1 MKKTNRILATS
12 SISLIL
18 SSFLTTAT
26 ATDVNLDLTTPTG
39 EEKPSTGHPISF
51 DYSFTKDG
59 MKKSSPETPTKLTQ
73 NTDYFWAKDNGSTL
87 SLKTKSTDV
96 ATAIFSA
103 PGNSDNLILSS
114 FNYISVNTDNTT
126 KGRDDTYFAIL
137 NGPIPY
143 ASFVLNGANI
153 FSGSNLYIGAIGA
166 KNSKTGGF
174 ANVTLKGNI
183 KVDANAID
191 QSDTKGSGQKNATLN
206 FYSEYN
212 NATYTIDSSAT
223 LNLTSTTST
232 NSSQVIFNLGETKDG
247 TIATGQSVRNLGTI
261 NITNLNA
268 NKTPETN
275 NKEKNSILFNIDLNN
290 EGTINLQNSTLHLT
304 SSHLKI
310 SENGSNG
317 TINIKALATTKEEA
331 SSMGTMKMQKIGES
345 QVANITNNSTI
356 FFEKGSMAPSKD
368 ANDTSNDI
376 IFKIQSQNINITGIS
391 ATDAS
396 KDDALIGAKL
406 TINIGK
412 DATAAAGVG
421 GVPGAAAAQAMDKRI
436 VLLTGSKDKHTTIT
450 LGDKANDDRN
460 TTLSLVGESSNKATF
475 KMDNFATINIAGGAK
490 LDLKDTNI
498 ATERSYTLKDSS
510 VNKKATPTSNL
521 LSFYNQGNITIT
533 GVEKYYT
540 KDGAKSPPENGKI
553 YIKNGSTDY
562 FTSTINPNVSL
573 DATDKKVVL
582 TDYATTIT
590 TGKKITD
597 SKADCTDLTDCTL
610 ETKETASAG
619 SLTFSGGYHQILADV
634 VYNFGNL
641 YLKDNATLD
650 LTTIAKT
657 QDGMTG
663 IMLQDGKQSL
673 QDGMQDTAIVGF
685 VNAGIFTS
693 TGGIIELRKTQEKDA
708 EDIDGMNA
716 NNKASAEKTMTPNAY
731 KLIITENQKE
741 KINDTTSATK
751 TIDSAMTEGALWKA
765 NKHNETRAEFIVDSG
780 YTTIRAQSLINK
792 GLTTIQNNGVLDLTC
807 IGTDYCYNNRYW
819 TKATSSGGKDKDYV
833 KPPTLDSTTST
844 SSSSNDT
851 AKFKPIQIVFDNFN
865 DTTTQKKDNEG
876 ILRLS
881 GGTLNVVDSYR
892 YQDKDKN
899 YADVTKYIYHS
910 LKIESGTL
918 EASGNTGSRIIV
930 GLNDAKDMTSAVL
943 QGEDMDPNAKKYSA
957 LTLNNTD
964 LGIIGNSSLFIFTQ
978 KDENTTNT
986 KADVTW
992 VIGPSQSMSPQAAG
1006 TNTFTMHL
1014 NDDSFTNNTGG
1025 FYVLGAVNQDGN
1037 YTGGVFNIDTM
1048 TNKAMKSE
1056 SANNFEF
1063 LVDLSNLSLKNT
1075 ILLDKQY
1082 NFIIAK
1088 EIQKDGTA
1096 ISNADDF
1103 TMKVSFGKSVDSSG
1117 KEKPYGKYDQELCKT
1132 DAKFC
1137 LEVTDT
1143 NKKNG
1148 LSGMKS
1154 NGDSGSDTITIGNSD
1169 NKEGVLVV
1177 DKSDDSKISD
1187 ITSNA
1192 WMNDSNAYAD
1202 FVTFNKIYQKGSG
1215 NCNFDTLEGCALIG
1229 FSAVKSKTLEEDGVL
1244 AVFDSIKKR
1253 AAQLPNTDN
1262 TNLKNV
1268 AIGVTNIE
1276 NANQNSSAI
1285 LQSIINTNS
1294 ALSSNILLNLQKL
1307 QYTGNLDTANG
1318 IATMLNTIN
1327 NSLDSLAHITR
1338 QHADIT
1344 TQVNFTSTLS
1354 TNARLA
1360 QISNPYN
1367 TRFAKAIRSLKD
1379 KKFAAAGIDTEVY
1392 NYTDRFDYDHNVWGM
1407 LIGGVGGQYTNG
1419 FGALGGF
1426 SAGYD
1431 KIFDRILL
1439 GGYATYAYSY
1449 SSLDKFNDD
1458 ATANSNTKSH
1468 NLELGGYMRAYIN
1481 SHEID
1486 VVLNE
1491 TLGFNSLNFDI
1502 NNPIN
1507 QKVNFNTFTT
1517 NINTR
1522 YGYVFP
1528 INPQEGFY
1536 IKPYGGINLFYQYN
1550 GTQTGKGAL
1559 ELHGNSRHAVGM
1571 TISAFA
1577 ELRKYTDEKKYF
1589 YFTSGLEQD
1598 LFNISTDSQI
1608 YIAHNINHALNY
1620 KIGNQVR
1627 TYLTLIGGGEIEMTN
1642 NLFLNFGVGAR
1653 ISWDRYFINANV
1665 GLKYKFNTN

>member
-26 ATDVNLDLTTPTG
+26 ATDVNLDLTTPAEG
-39 EEKPSTGHPISF
+39 EKPSTGHPISF
-51 DYSFTKDG
+51 DYSFDKDG
-59 MKKSSPETPTKLTQ
+59 KKKSDSPSPTKLTQ

-87 SLKTKSTDV
+87 SLKTKNTDV

-126 KGRDDTYFAIL
+126 KGRSDTYFAIL

-166 KNSKTGGF
+166 NDSKTGGF

-223 LNLTSTTST
+223 LNLTSTTNT

-247 TIATGQSVRNLGTI
+247 TKATGQSVRNLGTI

-268 NKTPETN
+268 NNTPETN

-356 FFEKGSMAPSKD
+356 FFEKGSMATPSED
-368 ANDTSNDI
+368 VNDTSKDI

-391 ATDAS
+391 ATNAS

-406 TINIGK
+406 TIGIGK
-412 DATAAAGVG
+412 DVAE
-421 GVPGAAAAQAMDKRI
+421 AAAAVPGVAGVSGVAAAQVMDKRI

-450 LGDKANDDRN
+450 LGDKASDDRN
-460 TTLSLVGESSNKATF
+460 TTLSLVGNSSNKATF

-490 LDLKDTNI
+490 LDLKNENI
-498 ATERSYTLKDSS
+498 ATERSYTLKVSEM
-510 VNKKATPTSNL
+510 PTSEL

-540 KDGAKSPPENGKI
+540 KDGTQSPPNGKT

-573 DATDKKVVL
+573 DATGKKVVL

-597 SKADCTDLTDCTL
+597 SKADCADLIDCTL

-657 QDGMTG
+657 QDGMTR
-663 IMLQDGKQSL
+663 IML

-693 TGGIIELRKTQEKDA
+693 TGGTIELRKTQEKDA

-716 NNKASAEKTMTPNAY
+716 NNKASPETKPSTPNAY

-741 KINDTTSATK
+741 KINDTTTATK
-751 TIDSAMTEGALWKA
+751 KIDSSNTEGMLWQA

-807 IGTDYCYNNRYW
+807 VGTDYCYNNRYW

-833 KPPTLDSTTST
+833 KPPTLNTAST
-844 SSSSNDT
+844 SSSYSGSNDT

-865 DTTTQKKDNEG
+865 DTATQKKDNEG

-918 EASGNTGSRIIV
+918 EASGNTSSRIIV
-930 GLNDAKDMTSAVL
+930 GINDTEGMTDVNSL
-943 QGEDMDPNAKKYSA
+943 SEGMDPNAKKYSA

-992 VIGPSQSMSPQAAG
+992 VIGPKQSMPPGTAG

-1014 NDDSFTNNTGG
+1014 NDDSFTKNTGG

-1048 TNKAMKSE
+1048 TNKAKGGSN
-1056 SANNFEF
+1056 ANNFEF

-1088 EIQKDGTA
+1088 EIQKDGMA
-1096 ISNADDF
+1096 INSADDF
-1103 TMKVSFGKSVDSSG
+1103 TMKVSFGTSVDSSG
-1117 KEKPYGKYDQELCKT
+1117 MEKPYGKYDEKLCKT

-1148 LSGMKS
+1148 LNGMKS
-1154 NGDSGSDTITIGNSD
+1154 GRGSGSDTITIGNST

-1187 ITSNA
+1187 ITSGA
-1192 WMNDSNAYAD
+1192 WMDSSNAYAD

-1262 TNLKNV
+1262 TSLKNV

-1653 ISWDRYFINANV
+1653 ISWDRYFVNANV